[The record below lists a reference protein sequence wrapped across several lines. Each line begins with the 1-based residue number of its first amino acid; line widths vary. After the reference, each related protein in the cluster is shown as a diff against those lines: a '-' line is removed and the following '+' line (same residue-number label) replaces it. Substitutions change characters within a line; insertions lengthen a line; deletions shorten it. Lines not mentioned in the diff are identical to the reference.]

1 MSSDVLHGTP
11 EVIEKGTGGFAAEA
25 RQRHLTN
32 FSGFGPPDLVCISKH
47 WRGVVGKGVT
57 QGYFHFVRG
66 IKAENTASISTYLGR
81 LIKHGLEGASWYSG
95 GGYKIVS
102 AACRSYN
109 SFSKCDIVVK
119 VDVPGSVSSIAL
131 FPDGHE
137 EETSELIW
145 KEAFVCSVL
154 RASEGVGEY
163 PLYPCLVVFQ
173 PLDSLLDEKNFLV
186 AASEIISR
194 WPLVGSGRP
203 GLVFG
208 DNPSAVTPATCLVAE
223 ALFRYFAQDSRF
235 EQAQKFFEIEV
246 GGKDVELKYFACRAL
261 KELGNFSSARSLI
274 DTVVQECPSSSAALV
289 MSSQLY
295 LETGQLDAAFIEAKK
310 AVQVNEKDTL
320 AWIHLANLYVEK
332 GDLVESLIA
341 LNAAIMEPPAL
352 DPFLRELLPARKRMT
367 KPLPNTSG
375 GTDIIRVLAKRLHEE
390 RIGPATGVD
399 ESLAELSATLMTDPE
414 KQAYQVLVKALNKFG
429 WDEILNAR
437 SDAFIMEAD
446 ISHLSEEQETS
457 TEQVHETDEE
467 KKQEAASSS
476 HEHAESSVDS
486 VAYSSPETKYS
497 EVHSS
502 PGKDPSS
509 SAEANGTEGQ
519 TENVAAKENQVQ
531 ENDFSSVKEDKV
543 REVGGSSEQRILK
556 NKQMSLEV
564 YSSRGHKKKMCTP
577 WLDFL
582 VNNMYEDLRALAIW
596 QAEDE
601 QMAQNLRNTSGTSTS
616 NTSAQT
622 NQASSSALNNQ
633 NATSSQTSQRQNG
646 DSHISQSLDAEQI
659 AKQTK
664 RPPVDWLRRGE
675 LARRIQR
682 SSDAERAFRIAI
694 ILSSKN
700 AGAEKS
706 ATVSPWLSLLEM
718 YAEDGFASE
727 ALVAADAVWNFM
739 DSHADRVSTSSFTPP
754 VPAVRR
760 AIFKL
765 VHKHGL
771 HKIREQVMDK
781 RITINRHRIQS
792 VLLDA
797 VEWKVSGYDR

>member
-32 FSGFGPPDLVCISKH
+32 FTGLGPPDLVCISKH

-66 IKAENTASISTYLGR
+66 IKAESTASISTYLGR

-109 SFSKCDIVVK
+109 SFSKCDILVK
-119 VDVPGSVSSIAL
+119 VDVPGSVSSLAL

-137 EETSELIW
+137 EETSDLIW
-145 KEAFVCSVL
+145 KETFVCSVL
-154 RASEGVGEY
+154 RASEGVGEH
-163 PLYPCLVVFQ
+163 PLYPCLVAFQ
-173 PLDSLLDEKNFLV
+173 PLDSVSDERSFLT
-186 AASEIISR
+186 AASEIVSR

-203 GLVFG
+203 GLTFG
-208 DNPSAVTPATCLVAE
+208 DSPSQVTPATCLVAE

-235 EQAQKFFEIEV
+235 EQAQKFFETEV
-246 GGKDVELKYFACRAL
+246 GEKDVELKYFACRAL
-261 KELGNFSSARSLI
+261 KDSGNFSSARSLI
-274 DTVVQECPSSSAALV
+274 DTVVQECPSFSAALL

-295 LETGQLDAAFIEAKK
+295 LETGQLDAAFVEAKK
-310 AVQVNEKDTL
+310 AVEVNEKDTL

-341 LNAAIMEPPAL
+341 LNSAIMEPPTL

-446 ISHLSEEQETS
+446 ISHLPEGQESS
-457 TEQVHETDEE
+457 TEQIHETDVG
-467 KKQEAASSS
+467 KMQEAASSS
-476 HEHAESSVDS
+476 QENAESSSDT
-486 VAYSSPETKYS
+486 AGTKIS
-497 EVHSS
+497 KGQPS
-502 PGKDPSS
+502 PGKDFTL
-509 SAEANGTEGQ
+509 SAETNGTDGQ
-519 TENVAAKENQVQ
+519 TKNVATEDNQVQ
-531 ENDFSSVKEDKV
+531 GNDSSSVKEDKV

-556 NKQMSLEV
+556 NKHASLEV
-564 YSSRGHKKKMCTP
+564 YSSKGHKKKMCTP

-601 QMAQNLRNTSGTSTS
+601 QMAQNLRSTSGTSTS
-616 NTSAQT
+616 HTSSQP
-622 NQASSSALNNQ
+622 NQASSSGTNSQ
-633 NATSSQTSQRQNG
+633 NETQASQMQN
-646 DSHISQSLDAEQI
+646 DASYIAQSLDADQI

-700 AGAEKS
+700 SGAEKS

-739 DSHADRVSTSSFTPP
+739 DSHADRISTSSFTPP
-754 VPAVRR
+754 VPAIRR
-760 AIFKL
+760 AVFKL

>member
-1 MSSDVLHGTP
+1 MSSDVLHGIP

-25 RQRHLTN
+25 RQRHLAN
-32 FSGFGPPDLVCISKH
+32 FTGFGPPDLVCISKH

-66 IKAENTASISTYLGR
+66 VKTESAASISTYLGR

-95 GGYKIVS
+95 GGYRIVS
-102 AACRSYN
+102 ASCRSYN
-109 SFSKCDIVVK
+109 SFSKCDILVK
-119 VDVPGSVSSIAL
+119 VDVPGSVSSLAL

-137 EETSELIW
+137 EETNELLW
-145 KEAFVCSVL
+145 KETFVCSVL

-163 PLYPCLVVFQ
+163 PLYPCLVAFQ
-173 PLDSLLDEKNFLV
+173 PLDSVLDERSFLA
-186 AASEIISR
+186 AASEIVSR

-203 GLVFG
+203 GLTFG
-208 DNPSAVTPATCLVAE
+208 ENPSPVTPATCLVAE
-223 ALFRYFAQDSRF
+223 ALYRYFAQDSRF
-235 EQAQKFFEIEV
+235 EQARQYFESTV
-246 GGKDVELKYFACRAL
+246 GEKDVELKYFACKAL
-261 KELGNFSSARSLI
+261 KEAGSFSSARSLI
-274 DTVVQECPSSSAALV
+274 DAVIRECPSSSAVLV
-289 MSSQLY
+289 LSSQLY
-295 LETGQLDAAFIEAKK
+295 LETGQLDAAFMEAKK
-310 AVQVNEKDTL
+310 AVEMNEKDTL
-320 AWIHLANLYVEK
+320 AWLHLAALYVEK
-332 GDLVESLIA
+332 GDLVECLIA
-341 LNAAIMEPPAL
+341 LNTAIMEPPNL

-446 ISHLSEEQETS
+446 ISHLPEEQEAS
-457 TEQVHETDEE
+457 SEQTNETDGERKHEAAAAAFSATHDHTEVSNSDAKKSE
-467 KKQEAASSS
+467 KVSEDHSSPEEAASTSTKVN
-476 HEHAESSVDS
+476 EGEQV
-486 VAYSSPETKYS
+486 ETEK
-497 EVHSS
+497 HS
-502 PGKDPSS
+502 
-509 SAEANGTEGQ
+509 A
-519 TENVAAKENQVQ
+519 NQVE
-531 ENDFSSVKEDKV
+531 ENTTQATQDKV
-543 REVGGSSEQRILK
+543 REVAGSSDQRILK

-564 YSSRGHKKKMCTP
+564 YSSKGHRKKMCTP

-601 QMAQNLRNTSGTSTS
+601 QMAQSLRSPVSTANS
-616 NTSAQT
+616 N
-622 NQASSSALNNQ
+622 
-633 NATSSQTSQRQNG
+633 TSSQTTPAASNDQNESRSQAWQGQN
-646 DSHISQSLDAEQI
+646 SVQTLDAEQV

-682 SSDAERAFRIAI
+682 TSDAERAFRIAI

-739 DSHADRVSTSSFTPP
+739 DSHADRISTSSFTPP

-771 HKIREQVMDK
+771 LKLREQVMDK
-781 RITINRHRIQS
+781 KININRHRIQS